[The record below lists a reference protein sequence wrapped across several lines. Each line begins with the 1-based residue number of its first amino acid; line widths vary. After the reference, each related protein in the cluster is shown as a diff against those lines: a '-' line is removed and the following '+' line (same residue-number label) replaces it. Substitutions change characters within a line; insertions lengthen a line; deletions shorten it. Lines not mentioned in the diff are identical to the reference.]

1 MIQKWLALMF
11 LQTKTWKNI
20 IQIGDTFL
28 IIRTGLKHR
37 LQAFLASKDFTEY
50 SNDMDIIYK
59 NIEE

>member
-1 MIQKWLALMF
+1 MKQKWLALMF
-11 LQTKTWKNI
+11 FQTKTWKNI

-28 IIRTGLKHR
+28 IVRTGLKYR

-50 SNDMDIIYK
+50 SNDMDNIYK